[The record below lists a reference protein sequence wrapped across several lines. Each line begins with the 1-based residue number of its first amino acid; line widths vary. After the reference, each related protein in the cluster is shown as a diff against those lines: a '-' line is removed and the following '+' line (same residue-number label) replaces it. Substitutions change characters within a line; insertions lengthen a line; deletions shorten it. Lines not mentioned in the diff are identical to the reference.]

1 MKTETVYGVKMSG
14 LENMIFSKYLS
25 NNNIAMNT
33 VGADERT
40 RITWEWLNSYHLEES
55 HEMVAKHVV

>member
-33 VGADERT
+33 VSSDERT
-40 RITWEWLNSYHLEES
+40 KITREWLDKNHLEEPLEIVS
-55 HEMVAKHVV
+55 KHVV

>member
-1 MKTETVYGVKMSG
+1 MKIETVYGVKMSG

-33 VGADERT
+33 VIADERT
-40 RITWEWLNSYHLEES
+40 RIAQEWLDKNHLEEPL
-55 HEMVAKHVV
+55 EMVSKHVV